1 MWVLPAHDHTVERC
15 QGSNRGTHAPKVSLI
30 MNVSDAFAL
39 SSPAMNA
46 GRRMEDEKCK

>member
-1 MWVLPAHDHTVERC
+1 MWVLPAMIIRWNGG
-15 QGSNRGTHAPKVSLI
+15 QGQNRGTHTRKVSFI